1 MPDEIEMQKRANYFD
16 LKRDEFMALEE
27 YLLSGLSDK
36 DLGKAEGGMAN
47 INDMTGSISS
57 PKRGYVDGP
66 GSYAGDYI
74 PGQNV
79 SKIMEHL
86 ASIRFDRE
94 AFFKGV
100 KEAGFTKA
108 NGSVDLKAF
117 ERHLNKKGL
126 SMWKMKSQKMMNS
139 VTNELN
145 DMLGGKFYKNVKKYS
160 QKSILENLASKF
172 KGFRGKYAEMYSA
185 FTKEKFWEDALNL
198 QEKGDKKFG
207 TKKAKEKLLWIVRQ
221 LKTKWP
227 SISIGT
233 TVTALSKYGFG
244 KTLPVVGHLITTE
257 MGSGELPKE
266 GTQEYEELM
275 QGLNEED
282 EKGLEVTVPL
292 PTQEKETAPT
302 ERFKGG
308 GMADIYDMTRPLG
321 YALGGPAGMTEP
333 ERKDV
338 EYSSIMKEFEDSK
351 GPGEPGIGYKLL
363 QKITGDQTIDPI
375 WKAKQFIKE
384 KILKRTPGDQGS
396 ASGMHPLVEFQE
408 MYDQYILDGGDMSF
422 KEFFDMIQIELDKM
436 AGD

>member
-1 MPDEIEMQKRANYFD
+1 MQKRANYFD
-16 LKRDEFMALEE
+16 LGRDDFMALEE
-27 YLLSGLSDK
+27 YLLSGLSDR
-36 DLGKAEGGMAN
+36 DLGLAKGGMAN

-66 GSYAGDYI
+66 GSYAGEYI

-79 SKIMEHL
+79 SKITEHL

-100 KEAGFTKA
+100 EEAGFTKK

-126 SMWKMKSQKMMNS
+126 SMWKMKSQRMMNS

-172 KGFRGKYAEMYSA
+172 KGFKGKYAEMYSA

-207 TKKAKEKLLWIVRQ
+207 TKKAKEKLLWIARQ

-244 KTLPVVGHLITTE
+244 AFMGGPSMIGADIMMQMMEDPDYMKAVGF
-257 MGSGELPKE
+257 GESE
-266 GTQEYEELM
+266 
-275 QGLNEED
+275 
-282 EKGLEVTVPL
+282 PL
-292 PTQEKETAPT
+292 TY
-302 ERFKGG
+302 KGG

-321 YALGGPAGMTEP
+321 YKHGGEHRIVPKHRQKKEITIEQII
-333 ERKDV
+333 KDA
-338 EYSSIMKEFEDSK
+338 EASK
-351 GPGEPGIGYKLL
+351 GPGEQGMISKAIYKLA
-363 QKITGDQTIDPI
+363 GDPVIDPI

-384 KILKRTPGDQGS
+384 KILRRTPGDQGS
-396 ASGMHPLVEFQE
+396 ASGMHPLVEFKE
-408 MYDQYILDGGDMSF
+408 MYDQYIIDGGDMSF
-422 KEFFDMIQIELDKM
+422 KEFFDIIQIELDKM
-436 AGD
+436 AGE